1 MKYAPKVH
9 ASKYECNQALTMTHT
24 QSAARNSQARTMKA
38 TEPYHAIFRF
48 FSGEKRWML
57 FISVS
62 VRLTT
67 DFKHRRTAAF
77 ENQRLYGQIECAIG
91 GCLQGIVRPGQD
103 CQNQRRPTW
112 SDVHRTVKGENQNQ

>member
-38 TEPYHAIFRF
+38 TEPYHAIFRS

-91 GCLQGIVRPGQD
+91 GCLQGIVRLRLSVITEHIHP
-103 CQNQRRPTW
+103 W
-112 SDVHRTVKGENQNQ
+112 LV